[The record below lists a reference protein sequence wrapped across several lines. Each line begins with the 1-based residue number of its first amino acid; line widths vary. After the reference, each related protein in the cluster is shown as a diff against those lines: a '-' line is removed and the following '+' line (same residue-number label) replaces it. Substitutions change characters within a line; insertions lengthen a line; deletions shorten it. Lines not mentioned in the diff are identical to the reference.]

1 MRHQLASIY
10 GYIVTGPYSAASIA
24 RLSSRTFT
32 PASPSDST
40 SDCPT
45 AILLAKNYFNLL
57 SYSPSRALLLR
68 STVPPSL
75 PPSPGPR
82 RRARTRPRPGMD
94 LLALFRDLF
103 SPRAP
108 RDLWRR
114 VY

>member
-75 PPSPGPR
+75 LPAIAGSPSACSNPTATGDGF
-82 RRARTRPRPGMD
+82 TRP
-94 LLALFRDLF
+94 F
-103 SPRAP
+103 SRSFFAQSAP
-108 RDLWRR
+108 
-114 VY
+114 